1 MNERKIDVYN
11 HVMPRAVADRIREL
25 APGKGDMVKRV
36 TSIPMLYDIE
46 ARIRMMDRWPAY
58 QQVLTLSN
66 PPIETIAGPGDTPE
80 LARVANDEL
89 KKICETRPDKFP
101 AWVASLPLNNVEASL
116 EEIDRVVALRAR
128 GIQIFTNVNGRPL
141 DDPEF
146 LPVFEHATSHH
157 KIPIWMHPARDARAA
172 DYLGEAKSKYEIWQV
187 LGWPYETSVAMSRIV
202 FSGMFD
208 RLPEMKI
215 ITHHL
220 GAMIPYFEGRV
231 GPLWDQLGTRTSD
244 EDYSSILAA
253 MKAKGRRPID
263 YFRLFYND
271 TAVGG
276 ARSAIRCGLDFFGAD
291 RVLFATDCPF
301 DPEGGPMFIRDTI
314 AALDSLALAEDERA
328 AIYFR
333 NALRMMKME
342 AGWGASVTGDHVL
355 RKRARPLKWLC
366 HGVRPNRHP
375 RPSAR
380 AGES

>member
-1 MNERKIDVYN
+1 MNERKIDIYN
-11 HVMPRAVADRIREL
+11 HVMPRAVVDRIREL

-46 ARIRMMDRWPAY
+46 ARVRMMEQWPGY

-66 PPIETIAGPGDTPE
+66 PPIETIAGPGDMPD
-80 LARVANDEL
+80 LARIANDEL
-89 KKICETRPDKFP
+89 RTICAGRPDKFP
-101 AWVASLPLNNVEASL
+101 AWVASLPLNNVDASL
-116 EEIDRVVALRAR
+116 EEMDRAIASGAR

-146 LPVFEHATSHH
+146 LPIFTHATNHH
-157 KIPIWMHPARDARAA
+157 KVPIWMHPARDARVA
-172 DYLGEAKSKYEIWQV
+172 DYPGETKSKYEIWQV
-187 LGWPYETSVAMSRIV
+187 LGWPYETSVAMARIV
-202 FSGMFD
+202 FSGMLD

-244 EDYSSILAA
+244 DDYSGILTA
-253 MKAKGRRPID
+253 MNAKGRRPID

-276 ARSAIRCGLDFFGAD
+276 ARSAIRCGLDFFGPD

-314 AALDSLALAEDERA
+314 AALEGLPLAEGERA
-328 AIYFR
+328 AIYSG
-333 NALRMMKME
+333 NALRMLKME
-342 AGWGASVTGDHVL
+342 A
-355 RKRARPLKWLC
+355 
-366 HGVRPNRHP
+366 
-375 RPSAR
+375 
-380 AGES
+380 E

>member
-1 MNERKIDVYN
+1 MSERKIDVYN

-101 AWVASLPLNNVEASL
+101 AWVASLPLNNVKASL
-116 EEIDRVVALRAR
+116 EEIDRVVALGAR

-342 AGWGASVTGDHVL
+342 AG
-355 RKRARPLKWLC
+355 
-366 HGVRPNRHP
+366 
-375 RPSAR
+375 
-380 AGES
+380 

>member
-1 MNERKIDVYN
+1 MSERKIDVYN

-271 TAVGG
+271 TAGGG

-342 AGWGASVTGDHVL
+342 AG
-355 RKRARPLKWLC
+355 
-366 HGVRPNRHP
+366 
-375 RPSAR
+375 
-380 AGES
+380 